1 MTTDDA
7 TRAGFSLR
15 RWSARKHAAARD
27 AATEP
32 RPVAPVD
39 VPAPPAVAGAVVS
52 EVAADAAHG
61 ATLPVGVVPA
71 GYGGAVAGT
80 PDDARVRT
88 GAAGDATP
96 VAAAD
101 VALPP
106 IESLTPQ
113 SDFTPFMRPD
123 VDPALKRAALRKLF
137 TDPHFNVMD
146 GLDVY
151 IDDYSKPDPI
161 APEILRTLVQA
172 RYIFDPP
179 VTRVNAQGYVED
191 VPPEEVAAAR
201 AAEAARAGD
210 AADAGASDDPVVTTQ
225 PLTPPHAQAGDDQAA
240 SAPAGAGDGTAT
252 AQPDDAQLDLPLSPQ
267 PNPVPAPQERS

>member
-161 APEILRTLVQA
+161 EPEILRTLVQA

-179 VTRVNAQGYVED
+179 VTRVNAQGVVED

-201 AAEAARAGD
+201 AAAAEATNAVEPPVRD
-210 AADAGASDDPVVTTQ
+210 EDAGASPATPQPPDPE
-225 PLTPPHAQAGDDQAA
+225 
-240 SAPAGAGDGTAT
+240 AGATAHAVDADTST
-252 AQPDDAQLDLPLSPQ
+252 AAAQSDNAQLALPLSSPS
-267 PNPVPAPQERS
+267 NPVPAPVPQKRS

>member
-15 RWSARKHAAARD
+15 RWSARKHAAARE
-27 AATEP
+27 AVAEAP
-32 RPVAPVD
+32 PGAPVD
-39 VPAPPAVAGAVVS
+39 VPVAAAAVSA
-52 EVAADAAHG
+52 EIAADAAQG
-61 ATLPVGVVPA
+61 TTTEVSVLPAEPGPA
-71 GYGGAVAGT
+71 LTRA
-80 PDDARVRT
+80 PDDARADT
-88 GAAGDATP
+88 AGDAT
-96 VAAAD
+96 AATAD
-101 VALPP
+101 AALPP

-179 VTRVNAQGYVED
+179 VTRVNAQGFVED

-201 AAEAARAGD
+201 AAAAAAAVD
-210 AADAGASDDPVVTTQ
+210 AADASVREAPVAATADA
-225 PLTPPHAQAGDDQAA
+225 LAETPPGPADDAEAA
-240 SAPAGAGDGTAT
+240 ADGAGAVDAA
-252 AQPDDAQLDLPLSPQ
+252 AQPDDVQLDLPLSP
-267 PNPVPAPQERS
+267 PPDAAPVPQDRS

>member
-1 MTTDDA
+1 VSDDH
-7 TRAGFSLR
+7 FLR
-15 RWSARKHAAARD
+15 RWSKRKHQTNRGEEPPPAAV
-27 AATEP
+27 AAQAQVP
-32 RPVAPVD
+32 ASAPSA
-39 VPAPPAVAGAVVS
+39 PLAEAPPAP
-52 EVAADAAHG
+52 
-61 ATLPVGVVPA
+61 LP
-71 GYGGAVAGT
+71 
-80 PDDARVRT
+80 
-88 GAAGDATP
+88 
-96 VAAAD
+96 D
-101 VALPP
+101 V
-106 IESLTPQ
+106 ESLTPE
-113 SDFTPFMRPD
+113 SDFAPFMREGVPGD
-123 VDPALKRAALRKLF
+123 LKQRALKTLF
-137 TDPHFNVMD
+137 QDPRFNVMD

-225 PLTPPHAQAGDDQAA
+225 PLTLPHAQAGDDQAA
-240 SAPAGAGDGTAT
+240 STPAGAGDGTAT